1 MTTVGEA
8 FDAITELLFAN
19 TENRHGIFTYDG
31 NEILCPKHYQAE
43 GIADLL
49 EDMGI
54 ENVLTGYYDPE
65 EDKRNGEVDARTG
78 YFYVDW
84 D

>member
-31 NEILCPKHYQAE
+31 SEILCPKHYQAE

-65 EDKRNGEVDARTG
+65 DDGIYDIETRGG
-78 YFYVDW
+78 YFYVIW